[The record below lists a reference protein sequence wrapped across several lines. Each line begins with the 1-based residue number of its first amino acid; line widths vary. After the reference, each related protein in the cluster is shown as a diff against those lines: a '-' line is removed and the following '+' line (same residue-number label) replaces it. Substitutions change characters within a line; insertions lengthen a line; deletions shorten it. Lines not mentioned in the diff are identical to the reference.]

1 MSEDDDFARAIALSL
16 QEQGAASQPIV
27 VESDDEAEEAGDQ
40 VDDDK
45 RFERDLKRALEA
57 SKAESSRR
65 PEAVE
70 VSPEPSA
77 TPPVVQGGSALPA
90 FLSERAQMEKER
102 RERQMKR
109 RREAGLDVE
118 DELKKRQE
126 RTESDDSDG
135 GMEPPT
141 KRQHLSSSSS
151 FRNHANA
158 RSTNSS
164 TTNSSSTREPA
175 LIDQMFWDGEFRP
188 TMNQYALKTDTRKKF
203 TLTEAIGHKGDLS
216 FAIIASYMASVA
228 WIYEFFDPSVPVIFV
243 TQPDPSGNAGIKS
256 ILPNWIKAV
265 PFLRNGYGCMHM
277 KAMFPQLF
285 YKTGR
290 LRVMVSTANLI
301 DYDYRDIE
309 NVSWLSLA
317 LWIQDIPRLPTPRK
331 AKKTANPDDFPSMF
345 TRVLKALNVPPA
357 LTTLPLQSLD
367 DLCTRWDWSKVNV
380 LLVPSIAGK
389 HEGWPQVIRTG
400 HPRLMMAVRKL
411 GLSKRSSGM
420 TLECQGSSIG
430 HYTTQWLN
438 EFYLSSTG
446 QSTEKF
452 LDQTKRKRETLPY
465 PPIKIIFPSLKTV
478 RATVMGERGGGTMFC
493 SRKSWEAPN
502 FPRKLFHDSN
512 SKAGGVLMH
521 TKMIIG
527 LVKPASQSSHASSSS
542 PQKQTSRR
550 EEDDFGSAEE
560 ESDDEVQVVQGHEE
574 VIGWAYVGSHNFTP
588 SAWGTLS
595 GSSFTPVLNIKN
607 YELGIVFPLK
617 DEAEVER
624 VACWQRPPRKY
635 VPGDD
640 RPWMQQESE
649 YFQQN
654 E

>member
-1 MSEDDDFARAIALSL
+1 MSEDADIARAIALSL
-16 QEQGAASQPIV
+16 QEEGAANKPIV
-27 VESDDEAEEAGDQ
+27 VESDDEAEEASDQ
-40 VDDDK
+40 ADDDK

-57 SKAESSRR
+57 SKAESSTR
-65 PEAVE
+65 PEVAE
-70 VSPEPSA
+70 VSPAPSA
-77 TPPVVQGGSALPA
+77 TPPAAIPA

-102 RERQMKR
+102 RERQLKR

-118 DELKKRQE
+118 NDPKE
-126 RTESDDSDG
+126 REEHDDNDA

-141 KRQHLSSSSS
+141 KRQHLPSSSS
-151 FRNHANA
+151 FRNHANT
-158 RSTNSS
+158 RFTNSAS
-164 TTNSSSTREPA
+164 LTREPP
-175 LIDQMFWDGEFRP
+175 LIDQMFWEGELRP

-203 TLTEAIGHKGDLS
+203 TLTEAIGHKDGLS
-216 FAIIASYMASVA
+216 FAIIASYVASVA
-228 WIYEFFDPSVPVIFV
+228 WIYGFFDPTVPVILV
-243 TQPDPSGNAGIKS
+243 TQPDPSGNPGIKN
-256 ILPNWIKAV
+256 ILPNWIKTV
-265 PFLRNGYGCMHM
+265 PFLKNG
-277 KAMFPQLF
+277 
-285 YKTGR
+285 
-290 LRVMVSTANLI
+290 
-301 DYDYRDIE
+301 DIE
-309 NVSWLSLA
+309 NA
-317 LWIQDIPRLPTPRK
+317 LWIQDIPRSSPAPRK
-331 AKKTANPDDFPSMF
+331 PKKSTNLDDFPSMF

-357 LTTLPLQSLD
+357 LSTFLKTDHPNLPLQSLD
-367 DLCTRWDWSKVNV
+367 DLCTHWNWSKVNV

-430 HYTTQWLN
+430 HYTTQWMN

-446 QSTEKF
+446 QSTEKW
-452 LDQTKRKRETLPY
+452 LDQTKRKREALPY
-465 PPIKIIFPSLKTV
+465 PPINIIFPSLKTV

-527 LVKPASQSSHASSSS
+527 LVKPASQPNAAGAGSSGPRKQAS
-542 PQKQTSRR
+542 QQ
-550 EEDDFGSAEE
+550 ENEFDSAEG
-560 ESDDEVQVVQGHEE
+560 ESDDEVQIVQGREE
-574 VIGWAYVGSHNFTP
+574 AIGWAYVGSHNFTP

-617 DEAEVER
+617 DEAEVEK
-624 VACWQRPPRKY
+624 VACWQRPSREY

-640 RPWMQQESE
+640 RPWIQEESE

>member
-16 QEQGAASQPIV
+16 QEQGAASKPIV
-27 VESDDEAEEAGDQ
+27 VESDDEDGDQ
-40 VDDDK
+40 VDDDQ

-65 PEAVE
+65 PEVVE

-77 TPPVVQGGSALPA
+77 TPPVVQGGSAMPA

-118 DELKKRQE
+118 DELKKQRE

-141 KRQHLSSSSS
+141 KSS
-151 FRNHANA
+151 NA
-158 RSTNSS
+158 G
-164 TTNSSSTREPA
+164 SSSTQELP
-175 LIDQMFWDGEFRP
+175 LIDQTFWDGEVRP
-188 TMNQYALKTDTRKKF
+188 TMNQFASKTDTRKKF
-203 TLTEAIGHKGDLS
+203 TLTEKGDLS
-216 FAIIASYMASVA
+216 FAIIASYVASVA

-243 TQPDPSGNAGIKS
+243 TQPDPSGNAGIKN
-256 ILPNWIKAV
+256 ILPHWIKTV
-265 PFLRNGYGCMHM
+265 PFLKNGYGCMHM
-277 KAMFPQLF
+277 KFMLLF

-290 LRVMVSTANLI
+290 LRVMISTANLI

-309 NVSWLSLA
+309 NA

-331 AKKTANPDDFPSMF
+331 SKKMAYPDDFPAVF

-357 LTTLPLQSLD
+357 LSTFLKTDHPNLPLQSLD
-367 DLCTRWDWSKVNV
+367 DLCTHWDWSKVNV

-430 HYTTQWLN
+430 HYTTQWMN
-438 EFYLSSTG
+438 EFYLSATG
-446 QSTEKF
+446 QSTEKW
-452 LDQTKRKRETLPY
+452 LDQTKRKREALSY

-542 PQKQTSRR
+542 PQKQTNRR
-550 EEDDFGSAEE
+550 EENDFGSVEE
-560 ESDDEVQVVQGHEE
+560 ESDDEVRIVQGHKEA
-574 VIGWAYVGSHNFTP
+574 IGWAYVGSHNFTP

-617 DEAEVER
+617 DEAEVEK
-624 VACWQRPPRKY
+624 VACWQRPPRTY

-649 YFQQN
+649 YFQQH